1 MSYLVCHFGKYK
13 TGNITGLQKHN
24 QRENKEY
31 SNKDIDSLKTPL
43 NYDLINNGYIRYYDK
58 VKRVTEVY
66 RTSKKAIRKDAVTYC
81 ECIISSDKKFFENLT
96 DDLTRKFFEISLDY
110 LKNKIGEKYLIGAN
124 VHLDETTPHM
134 HLGFVPMNSD
144 GSLSAKKLITR
155 NFLREVQKELPNLL
169 KTKGFD
175 IERGIE
181 GNKVR
186 HIDPKEFKVIQFK
199 ELNKSREELKA
210 LEQNIENKKILLK
223 NINTELDFKED
234 FINNINSI
242 KKENAMFS
250 KEKIKINKSDF
261 EKMKNI
267 ILDLKNSEYEK
278 NLISK
283 ELDMLKKE
291 NESLKVENKNK
302 FKLFKENEIKLHE
315 RIRDLREIN
324 SKLDK
329 DKKTEIKELKKE
341 IQDMKIK
348 NYLLGSKINN
358 HEEFLKENDIEE
370 KYQEFMDYK
379 NKKDY
384 EMFREKLNKK
394 DKEYELEF

>member
-13 TGNITGLQKHN
+13 AGNVTGLQKHN
-24 QRENKEY
+24 QRENRGY
-31 SNKDIDSLKTPL
+31 SNKDIDSLKTHL
-43 NYDLINNGYIRYYDK
+43 NYDLINNGHILYAEK
-58 VKRVTEVY
+58 VKCITEAY

-81 ECIISSDKKFFENLT
+81 ECIISSDKKFFESLT
-96 DDLTRKFFEISLDY
+96 DDLIREFFEISLDY
-110 LKNKIGEKYLIGAN
+110 LKNKIGEEYLIGAN
-124 VHLDETTPHM
+124 VHLDEITPHM
-134 HLGFVPMNSD
+134 HFGFVPMNSD

-155 NFLREVQKELPNLL
+155 NFLREVQKELPELL

-186 HIDPKEFKVIQFK
+186 HVDPKEFKTIQFK
-199 ELNKSREELKA
+199 ELNKSREELQT
-210 LEQNIENKKILLK
+210 LEKNIENKKMLLK
-223 NINTELDFKED
+223 NIDTELDCKND

-242 KKENAMFS
+242 EKENVMFS

-261 EKMKNI
+261 EEMKNI
-267 ILDLKNSEYEK
+267 ILDLKSLEHEK

-283 ELDMLKKE
+283 DLDMLKKE
-291 NESLKVENKNK
+291 NENLKVENKNK
-302 FKLFKENEIKLHE
+302 FKLFKDNEIKLHE
-315 RIRDLREIN
+315 RLRELREVN

-329 DKKTEIKELKKE
+329 DKKTEVKELKKE
-341 IQDMKIK
+341 IQDIK
-348 NYLLGSKINN
+348 FRTYALDLKINN
-358 HEEFLKENDIEE
+358 HEEFLRENDIEE

-384 EMFREKLNKK
+384 EKFRERLNKK
-394 DKEYELEF
+394 DREYEFDL

>member
-24 QRENKEY
+24 QRENREY

-43 NYDLINNGYIRYYDK
+43 NYDLINNGQIKYAEK
-58 VKRVTEVY
+58 VKRVTEAY

-155 NFLREVQKELPNLL
+155 KFLREVQKELPEVL

-186 HIDPKEFKVIQFK
+186 HIDPKEFKTIQFK
-199 ELNKSREELKA
+199 ELNELREEIQS
-210 LEQNIENKKILLK
+210 LEKNIEDKRILLK
-223 NINTELDFKED
+223 NIDTELDYKND

-242 KKENAMFS
+242 KKEKVKFS

-261 EKMKNI
+261 EEMKNI
-267 ILDLKNSEYEK
+267 ILDLKNLEYEK

-283 ELDMLKKE
+283 EFDMLKKE

-329 DKKTEIKELKKE
+329 DKKSEIKELKKE

-348 NYLLGSKINN
+348 IYLLGSEINN
-358 HEEFLKENDIEE
+358 HEEFLKENGIEE

-384 EMFREKLNKK
+384 ERFRGSLNKRNR
-394 DKEYELEF
+394 EYEFDL

>member
-13 TGNITGLQKHN
+13 TGNVTGLQKHN
-24 QRENKEY
+24 QRENREY
-31 SNKDIDSLKTPL
+31 SNKDIDSSKTPL
-43 NYDLINNGYIRYYDK
+43 NYDLINDGYIRYSDK
-58 VKRVTEVY
+58 IKCVTEAY

-134 HLGFVPMNSD
+134 HLSFVPIVDN
-144 GSLSAKKLITR
+144 SLSAKKLITR
-155 NFLREVQKELPNLL
+155 NFLREVQKELPSLL
-169 KTKGFD
+169 KIKGFD

-186 HIDPKEFKVIQFK
+186 HIDPKEFKAIQLK
-199 ELNKSREELKA
+199 ELNKSREELKV
-210 LEQNIENKKILLK
+210 LEENIKDKKILLK
-223 NINTELDFKED
+223 NIDAELDCKND
-234 FINNINSI
+234 FINNIDSI
-242 KKENAMFS
+242 EEDKVMFS

-261 EKMKNI
+261 KEMKSI
-267 ILDLKNSEYEK
+267 ILDLKNLEYEK

-283 ELDMLKKE
+283 ENDNLKKE
-291 NESLKVENKNK
+291 NEILKVENKNK
-302 FKLFKENEIKLHE
+302 FKIFKENEIELHE
-315 RIRDLREIN
+315 RIRELREMN

-329 DKKTEIKELKKE
+329 NKKTEIKELKKE
-341 IQDMKIK
+341 IQDIK
-348 NYLLGSKINN
+348 LRTYVLGSEIDN
-358 HEEFLKENDIEE
+358 HEEFLRKNSIEE
-370 KYQEFMDYK
+370 RYQEFMDYK

-384 EMFREKLNKK
+384 ERFRESLNKK
-394 DKEYELEF
+394 NREYEFGL